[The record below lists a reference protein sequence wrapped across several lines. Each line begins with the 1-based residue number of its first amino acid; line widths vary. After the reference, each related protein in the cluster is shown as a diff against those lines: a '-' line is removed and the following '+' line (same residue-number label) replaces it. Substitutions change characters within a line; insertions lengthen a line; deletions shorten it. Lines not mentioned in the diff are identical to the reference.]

1 MGKHYPAS
9 AESNADAQSFAV
21 CHSNID
27 IFSLAVCIA
36 IGDICIST
44 FEPGRDGVGESS
56 ADSDNVPHCNAGSLR
71 ERRALADQPR
81 TVCIPCRLIRSI
93 NCGYGRPALPADK
106 AKSSSSARMGFG
118 FASMK

>member
-1 MGKHYPAS
+1 MAALGKHYPAS
-9 AESNADAQSFAV
+9 AESHAGAQSFAV

-27 IFSLAVCIA
+27 TFSLA
-36 IGDICIST
+36 IGDICISN
-44 FEPGRDGVGESS
+44 FEPRRDGVGESS